1 MRTCHKTLGYL
12 LRKAPHPGKR
22 ILSRVAGLQR
32 RLICFHLPTTAD
44 MRSGTERAL
53 STNANSAV
61 TELPPILLRQ
71 KLDSVALRGKTFFYL
86 FLDRY
91 RETARSRDALF

>member
-22 ILSRVAGLQR
+22 ILSCVAGLQR

-44 MRSGTERAL
+44 MRSGTERAPL
-53 STNANSAV
+53 TNANSAV
-61 TELPPILLRQ
+61 TETAANLAPAEAGLGGAARQNLLLPI
-71 KLDSVALRGKTFFYL
+71 F
-86 FLDRY
+86 
-91 RETARSRDALF
+91 